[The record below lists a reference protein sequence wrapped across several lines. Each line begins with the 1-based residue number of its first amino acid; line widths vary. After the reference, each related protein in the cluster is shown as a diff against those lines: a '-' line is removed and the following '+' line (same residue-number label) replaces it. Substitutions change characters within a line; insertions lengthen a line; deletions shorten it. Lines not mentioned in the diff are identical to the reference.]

1 MAEKGSLEERLAA
14 LERRLEAAQ
23 REVARLRDEN
33 AALKGRVR
41 DLEMR
46 LRRTSHNSSTPPSAD
61 PPWVPSKEK
70 APTGRRPGGQP
81 GHRGKTRR
89 LFEPAEVDEVI
100 PVVPPRCGG
109 CGECLAEGEPTGRR
123 RVHQVVE
130 LPAAAAR
137 VTEYRCEE
145 RRCPNCGE
153 TTRASL
159 PKGVPSGRAGPR
171 LQAVVTLLT
180 GRYRL
185 SRREAKE
192 AVEALYGPKARLSLG
207 TVVALE
213 RRTARVLEAVHAEAR
228 AAVRGAPVVHADE
241 TLWREGSR
249 KAWLW
254 SAVTR
259 DLAVFQVDPERSRM
273 AFRRLMGPYRG
284 TLVTDRWG
292 SYHSHPPTKRQL
304 CWAHLKR
311 NFQEIAERKDGASVL
326 GRAGLKA
333 TRAVMKAWWRFR
345 DGEIGRSRLKQILQP
360 VRKRFLRAVLRH
372 TRNPVPIAA
381 ATCKDLLRRW
391 TSLWTFTRRE
401 GVEPHNNAVERAI
414 RKAVLWRKGSFGC
427 ASSAGSR
434 YVERMLTVTESLRLQ
449 GREVLDFLQT
459 AVLADLR
466 GTLAPSLIPR
476 T

>member
-1 MAEKGSLEERLAA
+1 MAEKRSLEERLEA
-14 LERRLEAAQ
+14 LERQLGAAQ
-23 REVARLRDEN
+23 REVARLREEN
-33 AALKGRVR
+33 VALKDRVR
-41 DLEMR
+41 ELETR
-46 LRRTSHNSSTPPSAD
+46 LRRTSHNSSMPPSAD
-61 PPWVPSKEK
+61 PPWIPSREK

-89 LFEPAEVDEVI
+89 PFLPEEVDEVV
-100 PVVPPRCGG
+100 PVAPARCGG
-109 CGECLAEGEPTGRR
+109 CGESLEDAEPTGRDL
-123 RVHQVVE
+123 VHQVVD
-130 LPAAAAR
+130 LPAAPAH

-145 RRCPNCGE
+145 RRCTNCGE
-153 TTRASL
+153 ATRAAL
-159 PKGVPSGRAGPR
+159 PHGVPSGMAGPR
-171 LQAVVTLLT
+171 LQAVVALLT

-207 TVVALE
+207 TVAALE
-213 RRTARVLEAVHAEAR
+213 RRTAGALEAIHAEAR
-228 AAVRGAPVVHADE
+228 DAVRGAAVVHADE
-241 TLWREGSR
+241 TLWREGAR

-259 DLAVFQVDPERSRM
+259 TLAVFHVDPERSRE

-292 SYHSHPPTKRQL
+292 SYHCHPPTRRQL

-311 NFQEIAERKDGASVL
+311 NFQEIVERKDGASVL
-326 GRAGLKA
+326 GRAGLEA
-333 TRAVMKAWWRFR
+333 SRAVMEAWWRFR

-360 VRKRFLRAVLRH
+360 VRKRFLRTVLRH
-372 TRNPVPIAA
+372 VRNPVPIAA

-391 TSLWTFTRRE
+391 TALWAFTRRE

-427 ASSAGSR
+427 ASKAGSR

-449 GREVLDFLQT
+449 GRSVLDFLQD
-459 AVLADLR
+459 AVLADLHGR
-466 GTLAPSLIPR
+466 PAPSLV
-476 T
+476 TKA